1 MFIHDHRKDLASK
14 SCSQSNSSNLSPSC
28 GIRAHS
34 KISGKGKN
42 LVSASSQQL
51 NFFLAWS
58 RNDFSKVRVIL
69 TLCDTMYCCFLCG
82 RRVWKMLS
90 LKLTHQV
97 KKSLFSWWKNSKWII
112 LYLLSS
118 LKKTSTWLNLH
129 SQTSYVGTLLHLWCS
144 VIRLLLPVL
153 IASVSMPSCRPTL
166 KGAGEVVIIPTNVSG
181 SVAACKILVANL
193 SG

>member
-1 MFIHDHRKDLASK
+1 MHVLTRICLFYSLKFMFIRDHRKDLASK

-69 TLCDTMYCCFLCG
+69 TLCDTMYCCFNFYVEEEYGKCWVWSSLIKWRNLSFLDEKTQNESSFIRCLHS
-82 RRVWKMLS
+82 RRLQHGWTYTLRHH
-90 LKLTHQV
+90 KLGH
-97 KKSLFSWWKNSKWII
+97 FSI
-112 LYLLSS
+112 YDVLSS
-118 LKKTSTWLNLH
+118 IFSF
-129 SQTSYVGTLLHLWCS
+129 QC
-144 VIRLLLPVL
+144 
-153 IASVSMPSCRPTL
+153 
-166 KGAGEVVIIPTNVSG
+166 
-181 SVAACKILVANL
+181 
-193 SG
+193 

>member
-112 LYLLSS
+112 LIRCLHSRRLQHGWTYTLRHHKLGHFSIYDVLSS
-118 LKKTSTWLNLH
+118 IFSF
-129 SQTSYVGTLLHLWCS
+129 QC
-144 VIRLLLPVL
+144 
-153 IASVSMPSCRPTL
+153 
-166 KGAGEVVIIPTNVSG
+166 
-181 SVAACKILVANL
+181 
-193 SG
+193 